1 MVENTKGPTTQ
12 AGCRL
17 EVGGGRSWRG
27 VEGGNSLPAAVLTL
41 SCTRGSPRNPD
52 WTPLRGTKETCRKS
66 LPLFVAKPGGS
77 A

>member
-17 EVGGGRSWRG
+17 EGGGQ
-27 VEGGNSLPAAVLTL
+27 VMEGSGDSLPAAVLTL
-41 SCTRGSPRNPD
+41 GCTRGSPRNPD
-52 WTPLRGTKETCRKS
+52 WTPLSGTKETCRKS